1 MLRFA
6 MICLLPLILL
16 SACGKGSV
24 PPISPEKVFADTE
37 NAINTHYFEGPDS
50 QPADFAKLYGAALA
64 SLETPVADKADRANL
79 VKAIQA
85 QGEAKVRERTYRAL
99 GSFLSA
105 LPGTNDF
112 TRPEGLLLVEDKER
126 QAGIG
131 VLLTRQGPGRF
142 LVLDT
147 LEGSPAMLAGIKP
160 GFVLKTIDGNEVKD
174 MDIEEVAGRIRGKEG
189 SSVKLSFLG
198 GDAEPRRG
206 KINLINYSNNTWA
219 TSTGGQVEI
228 LTLRTALPGAADDLR
243 NFLKQMGTRSAFV
256 LDLRKLQQGD
266 YEECFKIADLFV
278 GKRKI
283 GAMISKGSTREMQS
297 DGDIMFTGPIYV
309 LVGKNSSPAADV
321 LAAAIRSSLEVN
333 LIGTDRPGLAY
344 LTEHVMIDGGIQLHI
359 TRGVIADGDNYLL
372 PRRAVKMDIN
382 VDDYLPPGPPGPKP
396 SPEDPAHKQLMTMLG
411 LK

>member
-1 MLRFA
+1 MLRYASVLVLASF
-6 MICLLPLILL
+6 MLT
-16 SACGKGSV
+16 ACGKASV

-37 NAINTHYFEGPDS
+37 SAITAHYFEAPDAP
-50 QPADFAKLYGAALA
+50 PADFSKLYGAAIA
-64 SLETPVADKADRANL
+64 ALETQGAEKADRATL

-85 QGEAKVRERTYRAL
+85 QGEAKVRERTYKAL
-99 GSFLSA
+99 SSFLSA
-105 LPGTNDF
+105 LPGSNDF

-147 LEGSPAMLAGIKP
+147 LEGSPAQLAGIKP
-160 GFVLKTIDGNEVKD
+160 GYVLKTIDGLEVKD

-189 SSVKLSFLG
+189 STVKLTFLG
-198 GDAEPRRG
+198 GEAEPRRG
-206 KINLINYSNNTWA
+206 KINLINYSNNTWS

-228 LTLRTALPGAADDLR
+228 LSLRTALPGAADDLK
-243 NFLKQMGTRSAFV
+243 NFLKKMGTRSAFV

-283 GAMISKGSTREMQS
+283 GAMISKGSTREIQS
-297 DGDIMFTGPIYV
+297 DGDILFTGPIYV
-309 LVGKNSSPAADV
+309 LVGKNSSAAADV

-333 LIGTDRPGLAY
+333 LIGSDRPGLAY

-359 TRGVIADGDNYLL
+359 TRGVISDGDNYLL

-382 VDDYLPPGPPGPKP
+382 VDDYLPVSPPGPKP